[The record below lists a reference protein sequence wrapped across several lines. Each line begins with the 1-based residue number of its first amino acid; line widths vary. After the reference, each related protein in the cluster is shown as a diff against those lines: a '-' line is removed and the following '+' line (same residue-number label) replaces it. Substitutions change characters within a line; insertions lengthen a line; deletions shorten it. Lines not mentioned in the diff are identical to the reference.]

1 MFKSISRSVL
11 ILSIVSLFTD
21 ISTEMLYPIIPLFLK
36 SIGYGALLI
45 GLIEGVAEGIAGL
58 SKAYFGELSDRKG
71 ARLPFVKGGYWL
83 SAAARPMMAI
93 FTFPIWIAMSRSLD
107 LLGKGI
113 RTSARDALLSDES
126 KNSTKSTVFGF
137 HRMMDTLG
145 AVIGPCL
152 ALVYLYFYPGSY
164 RPIFLIA
171 FIPAVAAGLIIL
183 ILKEKKRAISKRKQK
198 WTFFSSFN
206 YIGRSSAEY
215 KKLLIGLVVFTLF
228 NSSNAFLILKVKES
242 GASDVVA
249 ITLYVFY
256 NFVYAA
262 FSYPMGKLADKF
274 GNKIIFTLG
283 LVIFSLV
290 YLGMGLNSNI
300 IWFYVLFFFYGL
312 YMASTEGVSRAWISN
327 IASKED
333 TGSALGIHAALTSIM
348 TLFASVIAGF
358 LWSNYSPQ
366 TTFYVTACTTT
377 GVVFYLF
384 VVFRI
389 DLKKDH
395 IHIVRNIKKN

>member
-1 MFKSISRSVL
+1 MFKSISRSVI

-21 ISTEMLYPIIPLFLK
+21 ISTEMLYPVTPLFLK

-45 GLIEGVAEGIAGL
+45 GVIEGIAEAIAGL

-71 ARLPFVKGGYWL
+71 VRLPFVRAGYWL
-83 SAAARPMMAI
+83 SGLARPMMAA
-93 FTFPIWIAMSRSLD
+93 FTFPIWIAFARSLD
-107 LLGKGI
+107 LLGKGV

-126 KNSTKSTVFGF
+126 NSQNKSTVFGF

-152 ALVYLYFYPGSY
+152 ALLYLYFYPANY
-164 RPIFLIA
+164 RPMFLLA

-183 ILKEKKRAISKRKQK
+183 ILKEKKKSAQNRKHK
-198 WTFFSSFN
+198 WSLISSFA
-206 YIGRSSAEY
+206 YIGRSPAEY
-215 KKLLIGLVVFTLF
+215 KKLLLGLLVFTLF

-242 GASDVVA
+242 GASDISA
-249 ITLYVFY
+249 ISLYVFY
-256 NFVYAA
+256 NFIYAA

-274 GNKIIFTLG
+274 GSKR
-283 LVIFSLV
+283 IFSFGLFIFALV

-300 IWFYVLFFFYGL
+300 RWFYVLFFLYGV

-327 IASKED
+327 IASKGD

-348 TLFASVIAGF
+348 TLLASVIAGF
-358 LWSNYSPQ
+358 IWGYFSPQ
-366 TTFYVTACTTT
+366 TTFYVTGFVTI
-377 GVVFYLF
+377 VVVIYFL
-384 VVFRI
+384 VVFR
-389 DLKKDH
+389 
-395 IHIVRNIKKN
+395 KNPMLTTKHSGHEH